1 MGEFHAVA
9 AAVQFG
15 DGMHA
20 AAAHDEALALQV
32 ALDRG
37 GRGADET
44 AVDDGAAGGQ
54 GTGDDLAAGVGR
66 VEVDGAAAVHIGAR
80 GRHDDRV
87 EGGHGAFAVEVDA
100 GIGFQAAH
108 ALEQDVVVLEH
119 APGFHHARRARPH
132 GGGVAPVVD
141 HGEGE
146 LAALFHIVFGDA
158 QMRGVIAV
166 LGGGAAAQDVE
177 LGAFFHHHDV
187 VHGLSGGIALDEH
200 AGLHGLAD
208 LHALAGTHEVAAVEV
223 LVGHAG
229 DLVLVGIEQL
239 PVVLRQA
246 VELFEGRADV
256 HEVQAFLPGGAV
268 HVGMVEL
275 HEGAADLVVVHVD
288 TGQDQA
294 LLVFLGQTG
303 QIFDGGGI
311 LTAAEVETG
320 KVDAAH
326 TRGASA
332 ILPYMSPARQRR
344 HSW

>member
-1 MGEFHAVA
+1 M
-9 AAVQFG
+9 
-15 DGMHA
+15 
-20 AAAHDEALALQV
+20 
-32 ALDRG
+32 
-37 GRGADET
+37 
-44 AVDDGAAGGQ
+44 
-54 GTGDDLAAGVGR
+54 
-66 VEVDGAAAVHIGAR
+66 
-80 GRHDDRV
+80 
-87 EGGHGAFAVEVDA
+87 
-100 GIGFQAAH
+100 
-108 ALEQDVVVLEH
+108 
-119 APGFHHARRARPH
+119 
-132 GGGVAPVVD
+132 
-141 HGEGE
+141 
-146 LAALFHIVFGDA
+146 
-158 QMRGVIAV
+158 
-166 LGGGAAAQDVE
+166 
-177 LGAFFHHHDV
+177 
-187 VHGLSGGIALDEH
+187 
-200 AGLHGLAD
+200 
-208 LHALAGTHEVAAVEV
+208 

-275 HEGAADLVVVHVD
+275 HEGAADLGVVHVD
-288 TGQDQA
+288 AGQDQA

-303 QIFDGGGI
+303 QIFDGGGV